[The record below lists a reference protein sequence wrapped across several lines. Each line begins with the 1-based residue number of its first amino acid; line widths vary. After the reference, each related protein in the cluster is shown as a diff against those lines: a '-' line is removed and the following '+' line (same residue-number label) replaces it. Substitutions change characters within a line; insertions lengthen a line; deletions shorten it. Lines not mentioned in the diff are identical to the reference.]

1 MMKRKTISSTAG
13 LLTLLWAPLLA
24 AGVLVYPANNQNPE
38 QQQRDQGECL
48 SWASQQ
54 TGFDPTAPLNAS
66 APPPPV
72 KAPTTSAGR
81 GLVRGALVGVTVGA
95 ITGKAGKG
103 AAIGAGSGALV
114 GGMRRR
120 SQVNNSYA
128 QQEAWA
134 NDQALQY
141 QQQQVDFNRAYGV
154 CLQGRGY
161 TVSL

>member
-1 MMKRKTISSTAG
+1 MKRKTISSTVG

-95 ITGKAGKG
+95 ISGNAGKG
-103 AAIGAGSGALV
+103 AAVGAGSGALV

>member
-1 MMKRKTISSTAG
+1 MMTRKTISTAG

-24 AGVLVYPANNQNPE
+24 AGVIVYPANNQSPE

-48 SWASQQ
+48 GWASQQ
-54 TGFDPTAPLNAS
+54 TGFDPTAPLEAS

-72 KAPTTSAGR
+72 TAPTTSAGR

-103 AAIGAGSGALV
+103 AAVGAASGALV

-120 SQVNNSYA
+120 GQVNNSYA
-128 QQEAWA
+128 QQQAWA
-134 NDQALQY
+134 NDQAVQY
-141 QQQQVDFNRAYGV
+141 QQKQVDFNRAYGV

>member
-1 MMKRKTISSTAG
+1 MMKRKTISSTVG

-95 ITGKAGKG
+95 ISGNAGKG
-103 AAIGAGSGALV
+103 AAVGAGSGALV

>member
-1 MMKRKTISSTAG
+1 MMTRKTISTAG

-24 AGVLVYPANNQNPE
+24 AGVIVYPAKNQSSE
-38 QQQRDQGECL
+38 QQQKDQGECL

-54 TGFDPTAPLNAS
+54 TGFDPTAPLAAS

-72 KAPTTSAGR
+72 TAPTTSAGR

-95 ITGKAGKG
+95 IAGDAGKG
-103 AAIGAGSGALV
+103 AAVGAASGALV

-120 SQVNNSYA
+120 GQVANSYA

-134 NDQALQY
+134 NDQAVQY
-141 QQQQVDFNRAYGV
+141 QQKQLDFNRAYGV